1 MGKLDPNLSHSR
13 MKLKQPRLKAFWG
26 ALGPG
31 VISGA
36 ADDDPSGIGTY
47 TVAGAQFG
55 GAFLWAAFLTWPLMA
70 AVQMACAR
78 VGMTSGQGLG
88 SALNK
93 KLPRPLMIL
102 ICLALFSANC
112 LNIGADLS
120 AMGDGMEML
129 NLGASQIWILIFAGA
144 ITWATIF
151 LRYQQIAGILK
162 WLALFL
168 FAYVATVLI
177 LKPDWSEVFRQT
189 FSPSLPSGKEQWGML
204 VAILGTTI
212 SPYLF
217 FWQADQEVEEEKCKG
232 RMTVRARKGATSFE
246 IVERKFDV
254 GVGTFFSNV
263 VMFFIILAA
272 SLTLH
277 REGAAQVQTSAE
289 AAAALRPVAGEWAA
303 ALYTLGLVGT
313 GLLAIPTLTA
323 SGAYA
328 FASTFRWPIGLNATW
343 SKARAFYL
351 ANLAAM
357 IVALVIDFIG
367 INPIKALYWSAVVNG
382 ILAPFL
388 LLAIF
393 FVIRDRKILAGQT
406 SSTIGQV
413 MVAITTALM
422 FAAVAVMF
430 LS

>member
-1 MGKLDPNLSHSR
+1 MKRKLRSP
-13 MKLKQPRLKAFWG
+13 QIKAFWN

-31 VISGA
+31 LITGA

-55 GAFLWAAFLTWPLMA
+55 GAFLWSAFLTWPLMA

-78 VGMTSGQGLG
+78 VGMTSGEGLG
-88 SALNK
+88 SALSK
-93 KLPRPLMIL
+93 KLPRPLLIL
-102 ICLALFSANC
+102 ICLALFLANS

-129 NLGASQIWILIFAGA
+129 HLGPSPLWILIFAAA

-151 LRYQQIAGILK
+151 LRYHQIAGVLK

-168 FAYVATVLI
+168 FAYVATVFI
-177 LKPDWSEVFRQT
+177 LKPDWSQVLRQT
-189 FSPSLPSGKEQWGML
+189 FSLPRLNGKEQWAML

-217 FWQADQEVEEEKCKG
+217 FWQAAQEVEEEKFRG
-232 RMTVRARKGATSFE
+232 RMTVRSRRGATLSE
-246 IVERKFDV
+246 INERKFDV
-254 GVGTFFSNV
+254 GVGTFFSNL

-277 REGAAQVQTSAE
+277 REGVADVQTSAE
-289 AAAALRPVAGEWAA
+289 AAAALKPIAGQWATS
-303 ALYTLGLVGT
+303 LYTLGLVGT

-323 SGAYA
+323 SSAYA
-328 FASTFRWPIGLNATW
+328 FASTFRWRTGLDAKW
-343 SKARAFYL
+343 SKAKAFYL

-357 IVALVIDFIG
+357 ILALAIDFMG
-367 INPIKALYWSAVVNG
+367 FNPIKALYWSAVVNG
-382 ILAPFL
+382 VLAPFL

-393 FVIRDRKILAGQT
+393 FVIRDPKLLAGQT
-406 SSTIGQV
+406 SSKLGQT
-413 MVAITTALM
+413 MVGLTTALM
-422 FAAVAVMF
+422 FAAVLVMF
-430 LS
+430 IS

>member
-1 MGKLDPNLSHSR
+1 MSKPSSR
-13 MKLKQPRLKAFWG
+13 FKAFWES
-26 ALGPG
+26 LGPG
-31 VISGA
+31 LISGA

-88 SALNK
+88 SALNR
-93 KLPRPLMIL
+93 KLPRSIMIS
-102 ICLALFSANC
+102 ICFALFSANC

-120 AMGDGMEML
+120 AMGDGMETL
-129 NLGASQIWILIFAGA
+129 NLGPCPLWIFVFASA
-144 ITWATIF
+144 ITWATVF
-151 LRYQQIAGILK
+151 LRYHQIAGVLK

-168 FAYVATVLI
+168 FAYVATVFI
-177 LKPDWSEVFRQT
+177 LKPDWADVFKQT
-189 FSPSLPSGKEQWGML
+189 LFPSLPSGREQWGML

-217 FWQADQEVEEEKCKG
+217 FWQAAQEVEEEKFKG
-232 RMTVRARKGATSFE
+232 RMTVGARRGATPRE
-246 IVERKFDV
+246 IIERKFDV
-254 GVGTFFSNV
+254 GVGTFFSNL

-277 REGAAQVQTSAE
+277 RDGADQVQTSAE
-289 AAAALRPVAGEWAA
+289 AAAALKPVAGEWAA
-303 ALYTLGLVGT
+303 LLYTAGLVGT

-323 SGAYA
+323 SSAYA
-328 FASTFRWPIGLNATW
+328 FANTFRWNTGLDAKW
-343 SKARAFYL
+343 SKAKAFYL

-357 IVALVIDFIG
+357 IIALIIDFIG
-367 INPIKALYWSAVVNG
+367 LNPIKALYWSAVVNG

-388 LLAIF
+388 LLAIW
-393 FVIRDRKILAGQT
+393 FVIRDPKLMAGQT
-406 SSTIGQV
+406 SSRLGQV
-413 MVAITTALM
+413 MVGITTAVM
-422 FAAVAVMF
+422 FAAVIVMF
-430 LS
+430 AS